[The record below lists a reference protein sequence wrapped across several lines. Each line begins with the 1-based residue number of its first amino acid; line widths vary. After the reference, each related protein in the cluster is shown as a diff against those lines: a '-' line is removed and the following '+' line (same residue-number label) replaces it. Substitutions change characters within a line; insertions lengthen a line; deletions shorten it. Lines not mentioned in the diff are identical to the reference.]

1 MMDHPLKEDL
11 PMNLTTLTVEQL
23 YTLNQPL
30 RAKLDSRQPLTAD
43 EQELHSCICSEVLA
57 RMDAKLQHDRQER
70 DALLA
75 RRYQ

>member
-1 MMDHPLKEDL
+1 
-11 PMNLTTLTVEQL
+11 MNLTTMTIEEL

-57 RMDAKLQHDRQER
+57 RLDAKLQHDIAER
-70 DALLA
+70 DELMA
-75 RRYQ
+75 RRSQ

>member
-1 MMDHPLKEDL
+1 
-11 PMNLTTLTVEQL
+11 MNLTAMTIEEL

-57 RMDAKLQHDRQER
+57 RMDSLRQTDRNER
-70 DALLA
+70 DARLTV
-75 RRYQ
+75 RYQ

>member
-1 MMDHPLKEDL
+1 
-11 PMNLTTLTVEQL
+11 MNLTTMTIEEL

-57 RMDAKLQHDRQER
+57 RMDAQRQADRSER
-70 DALLA
+70 DARLTV
-75 RRYQ
+75 RYQ